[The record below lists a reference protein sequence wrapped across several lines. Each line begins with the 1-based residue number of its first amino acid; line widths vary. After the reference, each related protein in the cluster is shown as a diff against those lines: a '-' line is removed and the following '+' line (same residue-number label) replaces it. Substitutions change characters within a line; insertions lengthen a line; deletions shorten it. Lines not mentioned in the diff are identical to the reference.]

1 MSELSPGGRPEKPE
15 QLPERWSPRLS
26 PRRFSRL
33 LRVLGL
39 TALLLLAALGYGL
52 WVALSG
58 HGLPCLF
65 HRITGWLCPGCG
77 MSRVMGALL
86 RLDLPAAFSYNL
98 LWPLYGGYV
107 LFVFL
112 SAAIP
117 YVRHGKANLSPRPQW
132 VHWVVLGVVLIYG
145 VLRNLPGYNC

>member
-1 MSELSPGGRPEKPE
+1 MSEFSPGDRPEKPE

-132 VHWVVLGVVLIYG
+132 VHWVVLGVVLVYG
-145 VLRNLPGYNC
+145 VLRNVPGLFC

>member
-86 RLDLPAAFSYNL
+86 RPDLPAAFSYNL

>member
-132 VHWVVLGVVLIYG
+132 IHWAVLGVVLVYG
-145 VLRNLPGYNC
+145 VLRNLPGFHC